1 MSGALDTVAP
11 LLTRAHVLGHECR
24 RGIESFAHH
33 LCSALALPPV
43 TIEWSSY
50 CGTASMSKAGEMT
63 LADVR
68 DDERIPR
75 ARIAKLA
82 GFVLHEL
89 LHRKYTDWS
98 ATDHRPYVRALHN
111 AVEDAWIERRCAREA
126 LLGNARPL
134 LSALLHDMVREAL
147 AEVAD
152 WANPAQYPFSLAVL
166 ARGYGVAVPVP
177 GALLPAFQRVAAQVD
192 ACQSSHDT
200 LRLAREIFDTMQNP
214 PPPPQQ
220 QQQEGEQG
228 EPQEGEQ
235 GEQGEPQDGEP
246 QQGEPCQ
253 DGEQGAE
260 GDGEGEGEQD
270 AEGQEGAQEGQ
281 EGAEEGQ
288 EGAQGAGKQET
299 PEDAGAAR
307 RPHEAMQPRQVEPSP
322 GRKGT
327 GPGGT
332 FTSGAMTVSQSSLYG
347 ADKWT
352 TSLPVPARLRYEVRR
367 LFENTAREWRDGGF
381 KSGRLHAAALHRVAL
396 DRPEIFSRR
405 YSQEGV
411 ESAVCILLDISSS
424 MWPDYSNDPESIA
437 KSKIS
442 AAVETCAMLLDCLS
456 QAGADSMVLTFGT
469 HTSTLKRFGQPWRQV
484 LQTMRRLGNEG
495 HTNDYHALRTAHDA
509 LLQHPAQR
517 RVVLAITDGQGN
529 ISQTSEQRQAGERLG
544 IQHLCIG
551 IQEDASPT
559 WGAASV
565 MIRSPRDLATVA
577 LSRLRN
583 V

>member
-1 MSGALDTVAP
+1 MSALDTVAP

-33 LCSALALPPV
+33 LCAALGLSPV

-50 CGTASMSKAGEMT
+50 CGTASMSQSGEMT

-68 DDERIPR
+68 DDERITR
-75 ARIAKLA
+75 ARLAKLA

-89 LHRKYTDWS
+89 LHRKYTDWK
-98 ATDHRPYVRALHN
+98 ATDSRPYVRALHN
-111 AVEDAWIERRCAREA
+111 ALEDAWIERRCARES
-126 LLGNARPL
+126 LVGNARPL
-134 LSALLHDMVREAL
+134 LSALLNDMVREAL

-152 WANPAQYPFSLAVL
+152 WSSPAQYPFALAVL
-166 ARGYGVAVPVP
+166 ARGYGVTVPVP
-177 GALLPAFQRVAAQVD
+177 GALLPLFQRVSAQVD

-200 LRLAREIFDTMQNP
+200 LRLAREVFDAMQNP
-214 PPPPQQ
+214 PPQPQP
-220 QQQEGEQG
+220 
-228 EPQEGEQ
+228 EPQD
-235 GEQGEPQDGEP
+235 GEQGEPQDGE
-246 QQGEPCQ
+246 QGEAQDGEPQDGEQ
-253 DGEQGAE
+253 DGEQGDGA
-260 GDGEGEGEQD
+260 GDD
-270 AEGQEGAQEGQ
+270 ADGEGQEGAQE
-281 EGAEEGQ
+281 AP
-288 EGAQGAGKQET
+288 GAGQDGAAGDEA
-299 PEDAGAAR
+299 PEDAGKAR
-307 RPHEAMQPRQVEPSP
+307 RPHEAMQAREVEPSP

-332 FTSGAMTVSQSSLYG
+332 FTSGALTVSQSSLYG
-347 ADKWT
+347 VDKWT

-405 YSQEGV
+405 FSQEGV
-411 ESAVCILLDISSS
+411 ESAVVILLDVSSS

-456 QAGADSMVLTFGT
+456 QAGADSMVLCFGT
-469 HTSTLKRFGQPWRQV
+469 HTRTLKRFGQPWRQI
-484 LQTMRRLGNEG
+484 LPTMRRLGNEG

-529 ISQTSEQRQAGERLG
+529 VSQTSEQREAGERLG
-544 IQHLCIG
+544 IRHLCIG
-551 IQEDASPT
+551 IQEDASPA
-559 WGAASV
+559 WGKASV
-565 MIRSPRDLATVA
+565 MIKSPRDLATVA
-577 LSRLRN
+577 LSKLRN

>member
-1 MSGALDTVAP
+1 MSALDTVAP

-24 RGIESFAHH
+24 RGIEAFAHH
-33 LCSALALPPV
+33 LCAALGLSPV

-50 CGTASMSKAGEMT
+50 CGTASMSQSGEMT

-68 DDERIPR
+68 DDERITR
-75 ARIAKLA
+75 ARLAKLA

-89 LHRKYTDWS
+89 LHRKYTDWK
-98 ATDHRPYVRALHN
+98 ATDPRPYVRALHN
-111 AVEDAWIERRCAREA
+111 ALEDAWIERRCARES
-126 LLGNARPL
+126 LVGNARPL
-134 LSALLHDMVREAL
+134 LSALLRDMVREAL

-152 WANPAQYPFSLAVL
+152 WANPAQYPFALAVL
-166 ARGYGVAVPVP
+166 ARGYGVTVPVP
-177 GALLPAFQRVAAQVD
+177 GALLPLFQRVSAQVD

-200 LRLAREIFDTMQNP
+200 LRLAREVFDAMQNP
-214 PPPPQQ
+214 PPQQPPQQ
-220 QQQEGEQG
+220 P
-228 EPQEGEQ
+228 PQD

-246 QQGEPCQ
+246 QDGEPQDGEPQ
-253 DGEQGAE
+253 DGEQGDGAGDGAE
-260 GDGEGEGEQD
+260 G
-270 AEGQEGAQEGQ
+270 EGQEGAQEGP
-281 EGAEEGQ
+281 GEGQ
-288 EGAQGAGKQET
+288 DGEAGDEA
-299 PEDAGAAR
+299 PADAGEAR
-307 RPHEAMQPRQVEPSP
+307 RPHAGMTPREVEPSP

-347 ADKWT
+347 VDKWS

-405 YSQEGV
+405 FSQEGV
-411 ESAVCILLDISSS
+411 ESAVVILLDISSS
-424 MWPDYSNDPESIA
+424 MWPDYSNDPASIA

-442 AAVETCAMLLDCLS
+442 AAVETCSMLLDCLS
-456 QAGADSMVLTFGT
+456 QAGADSMVLCFGT
-469 HTSTLKRFGQPWRQV
+469 HTSTLKRWGQPWRQV
-484 LQTMRRLGNEG
+484 LPTMRRLGNEG

-529 ISQTSEQRQAGERLG
+529 VSQTYEQREAGERLG
-544 IQHLCIG
+544 IRHLCIG
-551 IQEDASPT
+551 IQEDASPA

-565 MIRSPRDLATVA
+565 MIKSPRDLATVA